1 MVNYIFLFFLL
12 IAILFFLFNYN
23 KIKFA
28 VERQGLANENSE
40 YIHPKIINNFI
51 TNQQNQYILEYAT
64 PRFQKSVVGSGLD
77 NKIDNTVR
85 NSQTAWIQKNDPIA
99 KEIITKVCNMYNL
112 PFENA
117 EDLQVV
123 KYEQGNYYKEHHDSF
138 PFYEANFLSQG
149 GHRVL
154 TTLIYLNDDFEAGE
168 TRFVNL
174 DKNIKPHKN
183 SAIVFH
189 SLDSE
194 NKRCHPKA
202 LHAGLPIKSGIKYIA
217 NVWIR
222 EGTFQ
227 YNIDTTSYDY
237 IFNSILLS
245 ICKLF
250 VALKVI

>member
-1 MVNYIFLFFLL
+1 MVKYIFLFFLL
-12 IAILFFLFNYN
+12 IAILFLFLNYD
-23 KIKFA
+23 KIKFII
-28 VERQGLANENSE
+28 EKQGLANENSE
-40 YIHPKIINNFI
+40 YIHPRTINNFI
-51 TNQQNQYILEYAT
+51 TNQQNQYILEYST
-64 PRFQKSVVGSGLD
+64 PRFQQSVVGGGLENKVD
-77 NKIDNTVR
+77 NKVR

-99 KEIITKVCNMYNL
+99 KEIIMKVCNMYNL

-123 KYEQGNYYKEHHDSF
+123 KYEKGNYYKEHHDSF
-138 PFYEANFLSQG
+138 PFYEPEFLSQG

-189 SLDSE
+189 PLDSE

-202 LHAGLPIKSGIKYIA
+202 LHAGLPIKSGTKYVA

-222 EGTFQ
+222 EGRFQ
-227 YNIDTTSYDY
+227 YNIDTSSYDY